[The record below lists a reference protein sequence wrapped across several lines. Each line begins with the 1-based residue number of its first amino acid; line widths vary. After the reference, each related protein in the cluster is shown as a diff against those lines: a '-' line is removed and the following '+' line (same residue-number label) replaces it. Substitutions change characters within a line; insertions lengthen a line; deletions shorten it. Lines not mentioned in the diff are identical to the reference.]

1 MNDDPLIEV
10 TVIGGYL
17 GAGKTSLVNHVLR
30 TTAEPLAV
38 LVNDFGSIN
47 IDEELIV
54 DRGQGTIELANGC
67 ICCSLA
73 DGFVAALDRVTG
85 ADPPPARLVVEA
97 SGVADPAQIAAYSHL
112 PGLRSGAVVTVV
124 DAEQVRAQAV
134 DRFIGTTIVRQLEGA
149 DMVVVNKLDLIV
161 PATGSVDPGLADWV
175 ANHVPDA
182 AVVGAVQGRVPLAVL
197 FGTEPQTAEA
207 RVGEP
212 LAAHES
218 WAFRS
223 DEPTTRAAVE
233 ALMGALPAGVVRIKG
248 VLSLFDDPRPQVLQ
262 GVGRRWTLEPAPQ
275 ADLQGGCRVVA
286 IGHPGALTEQ
296 WLASHLTTP
305 TPEVQS

>member
-1 MNDDPLIEV
+1 VNDNPLIEV

-17 GAGKTSLVNHVLR
+17 GAGKTSLVNHVLC

-38 LVNDFGSIN
+38 LVNDFGTIN
-47 IDEELIV
+47 IDGELIV

-73 DGFVAALDRVTG
+73 DGFVAALERVTA
-85 ADPPPARLVVEA
+85 ADPSPARLVVEA

-124 DAEQVRAQAV
+124 DAERVRAQAV

-161 PATGSVDPGLADWV
+161 PAAGSVDPGLADWV
-175 ANHVPDA
+175 ANHVPDG

-197 FGTEPQTAEA
+197 FGIEPQTAES

-212 LAAHES
+212 LAEHES
-218 WAFRS
+218 WAFGS

-248 VLSLFDDPRPQVLQ
+248 VLSLYDDPRPQVLQ

-275 ADLQGGCRVVA
+275 ADLEGGCRVVA
-286 IGHPGALTEQ
+286 IGQPGALTEE
-296 WLASHLTTP
+296 WLAAQLTTP
-305 TPEVQS
+305 TPEVRS